1 MKGATEDQSMS
12 ETKEGQLA
20 EVIDLETY
28 RNKKSHLIKKKL
40 DELEEMSELV
50 YNTYSEEEQI
60 GFERFK
66 KLLELL
72 ELGEYESTEDEEE

>member
-1 MKGATEDQSMS
+1 MKVSGKGPMS

-28 RNKKSHLIKKKL
+28 RNKKSFLIRKKIE
-40 DELEEMSELV
+40 ELEEMSDIV
-50 YNTYSEEEQI
+50 YATYSEEEQI

-72 ELGEYESTEDEEE
+72 ELGEYENTEDEE

>member
-1 MKGATEDQSMS
+1 MS

-40 DELEEMSELV
+40 DELEEMSEVV
-50 YNTYSEEEQI
+50 YDTYSEEEQI
-60 GFERFK
+60 GYERFK

-72 ELGEYESTEDEEE
+72 QLGEYETQTEDEE

>member
-1 MKGATEDQSMS
+1 MS

-40 DELEEMSELV
+40 EELEEISELV
-50 YNTYSEEEQI
+50 YDAYSEEEQI
-60 GFERFK
+60 GYERFK

-72 ELGEYESTEDEEE
+72 QLGEYETQTEDEE